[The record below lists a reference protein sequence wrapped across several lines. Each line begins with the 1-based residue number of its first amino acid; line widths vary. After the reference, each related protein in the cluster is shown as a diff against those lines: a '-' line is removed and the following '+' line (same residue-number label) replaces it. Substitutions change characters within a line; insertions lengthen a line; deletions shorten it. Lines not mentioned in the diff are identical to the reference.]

1 MRTIVLEEPGRF
13 VVTTRPEPP
22 QPGPGEALVRVGRVG
37 ICGTD
42 LHAFRGRQPFFS
54 YPRVLGHELGVEV
67 VALGPLEDDRA
78 AQRIAV
84 GDRCAVEPYLNCGEC
99 IACRRGRTNCCER
112 LQVLGVHR
120 DGGMC
125 EWLVV
130 PVDKL
135 HPSAT
140 LPLEHLALVEMLC
153 IGAHAVGRGAPQAGE
168 EVLVVGAGPI
178 GLATAQFACLT
189 GANVS
194 VLELS
199 PQRRAFCHDHLPV
212 ARVIDP
218 GDDPVA
224 AIQAALGGD
233 LPTLV
238 FDATGSAQSMMAAFR
253 YGANSGKLVFVGLVQ
268 ADLTFNDPEF
278 HRREMTLLSSRNAT
292 AQDFTHVIT
301 SLESG
306 QVNIAPWITHHSG
319 PAELPET
326 FPSWL
331 APEQGVVKA
340 MLEMTS

>member
-1 MRTIVLEEPGRF
+1 MRTLVLEEPGRF
-13 VVTTRPEPP
+13 VLTTRPEPP
-22 QPGPGEALVRVGRVG
+22 RPGPGEALVRVGRVG

-42 LHAFRGRQPFFS
+42 LHAFRGRQPFFT

-67 VALGPLEDDRA
+67 VALGPGLDEQTPARV
-78 AQRIAV
+78 QV

-99 IACRRGRTNCCER
+99 LACRRGRTNCCER

-140 LPLEHLALVEMLC
+140 LPLAHLALVEMLC
-153 IGAHAVGRGAPQAGE
+153 IGAHAVGRAQPEAGE

-194 VLELS
+194 VLEVN
-199 PQRRAFCHDHLPV
+199 PQRRAFCRDHLPV
-212 ARVIDP
+212 ARVIDG

-224 AIQAALGGD
+224 ALHGALGRD

-238 FDATGSAQSMMAAFR
+238 FDATGNAQPMMGAFR
-253 YGANSGKLVFVGLVQ
+253 YVANSGKLVFVGLVQ

-292 AQDFTHVIT
+292 AQDFRHVIA

-306 QVNIAPWITHHSG
+306 QVDIAPWITHHSVL
-319 PAELPET
+319 AELPER
-326 FPSWL
+326 FPTWL

-340 MLEMTS
+340 MLEMTT